1 MRPLWSWRLPAPL
14 LLLLSSLSLILPPGA
29 ESCTCFIVTAG
40 ASETG
45 AAQVSYAADSHTL
58 YGYLQVRTWARR
70 PPLVSISLGWACQDV
85 CAALTLGSLSSSG
98 GVFVRACIQIKYQTH
113 DALPLSLYTQF
124 FPRSIHS
131 DGDKINVTDWDSGEY
146 RGVIDQVGPS
156 VFFPT
161 HTRPSFVWHYLIFGV
176 SVDRRPLVLS
186 LSNPS
191 LRCL

>member
-1 MRPLWSWRLPAPL
+1 MRSLWSWRLPAPL
-14 LLLLSSLSLILPPGA
+14 LLLLSFLSLILSPGA

-70 PPLVSISLGWACQDV
+70 LPLVSISLGWACQDA
-85 CAALTLGSLSSSG
+85 CAALTLGTNKMPNSRRIAS
-98 GVFVRACIQIKYQTH
+98 FFI
-113 DALPLSLYTQF
+113 YTQF
-124 FPRSIHS
+124 FPRSHHS

-161 HTRPSFVWHYLIFGV
+161 RTPAHTSYDNISYF
-176 SVDRRPLVLS
+176 
-186 LSNPS
+186 
-191 LRCL
+191 